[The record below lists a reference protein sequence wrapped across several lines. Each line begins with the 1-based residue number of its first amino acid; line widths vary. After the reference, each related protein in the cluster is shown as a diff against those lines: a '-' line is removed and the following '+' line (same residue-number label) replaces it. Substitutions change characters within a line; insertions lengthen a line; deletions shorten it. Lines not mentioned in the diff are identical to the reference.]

1 MTLSAAERREI
12 NRQNAR
18 QSTGPSELGKMRSRE
33 NEPTH
38 GLRAEALALPH
49 EDPELVK
56 ARSQAW
62 HDYYQPK
69 SPGAHHLVN
78 QCIQATLLADR
89 CHRHHEA
96 MTSKQVRTAEYDWD
110 N

>member
-18 QSTGPSELGKMRSRE
+18 QSTGPSELGKMSSRE
-33 NEPTH
+33 NALTH

-49 EDPELVK
+49 EDPELVQ
-56 ARSQAW
+56 ARTQAW

-78 QCIQATLLADR
+78 QCIQATLLADPS
-89 CHRHHEA
+89 HHHHA
-96 MTSKQVRTAEYDWD
+96 PMTSHHLPTP
-110 N
+110 